1 MIKVGILPQ
10 IYENESEVDNPYGRA
25 HLYTERIIHKV
36 YDSKA
41 IPVGIMLND
50 KKIDYES
57 LKLCDAFII
66 GGGKKIEPFLLDI
79 VNYCIENN
87 KPLLGICL
95 GMQTIAVYSFL
106 EKLLIENER
115 VVDSENIRAKYE
127 EIKKQNY
134 MFVLPVENHY
144 KEKITIHNYDINSH
158 IVNIKEKTRLSSI
171 FETSKR
177 KVISLHR
184 YRVNLLGDRVVVSA
198 KKDNV
203 IEGIEYKDEKLFI
216 VGVQWHPEL
225 EEDNHLF
232 EALISEAEK
241 RKKSN

>member
-25 HLYTERIIHKV
+25 HLYTERIIDKV

-41 IPVGIMLND
+41 IPIGIMLND

-115 VVDSENIRAKYE
+115 VVNSESIKAKYE
-127 EIKKQNY
+127 EIKKQKY

-158 IVNIKEKTRLSSI
+158 IVNIKEKTKLYNI
-171 FETSKR
+171 FDTTKR

-232 EALISEAEK
+232 EALISEAKK
-241 RKKSN
+241 RKNSN